1 MIVVCLKEVVF
12 SVLIVYSIKY
22 EMWYIIYFYFNVWN
36 SIFLKLLFMCY
47 GMGCKRMWF
56 CKFVIKDFFGDFFVF
71 FFFIKGIY
79 KYLWLLVYCLLYI
92 IKVIYVFYGVWILEN
107 WFKVIDDILV
117 NYFLNVLI

>member
-1 MIVVCLKEVVF
+1 MKCDI
-12 SVLIVYSIKY
+12 
-22 EMWYIIYFYFNVWN
+22 WYIFILMYEIVF
-36 SIFLKLLFMCY
+36 FLKLLFMCY

-79 KYLWLLVYCLLYI
+79 KYLWLLVYCLLCI
-92 IKVIYVFYGVWILEN
+92 IKVIFYGVWILEN

-117 NYFLNVLI
+117 NYFLNMLI